1 MIEITNEKLSEAIF
15 KFDDYKPDDLI
26 QYLTCE
32 NFEEEYHTYMYTD
45 GLCYYYYYLSLIFI
59 NEL

>member
-1 MIEITNEKLSEAIF
+1 MIEITNEKLSDAVFIF
-15 KFDDYKPDDLI
+15 DNYKPDDLV

-45 GLCYYYYYLSLIFI
+45 GLYYYYYYLSLIFI

>member
-1 MIEITNEKLSEAIF
+1 MIKITNEKLSDAVF
-15 KFDDYKPDDLI
+15 KFNNYKSDELV

-32 NFEEEYHTYMYTD
+32 NFEEEYYTYMYTD

-59 NEL
+59 NKL

>member
-1 MIEITNEKLSEAIF
+1 MIEEYYHNNIIDN
-15 KFDDYKPDDLI
+15 YKPDELV

-59 NEL
+59 NKL

>member
-1 MIEITNEKLSEAIF
+1 MIEITNEKLSDAVF
-15 KFDDYKPDDLI
+15 KFNNYKPDALV

-32 NFEEEYHTYMYTD
+32 NFEEKYHTYMYTD

-59 NEL
+59 NKL

>member
-15 KFDDYKPDDLI
+15 KFDDYKPDNLI

-32 NFEEEYHTYMYTD
+32 NFEEKYHTYMYTK
-45 GLCYYYYYLSLIFI
+45 GECYYYYYLSLIFI
-59 NEL
+59 NKL

>member
-1 MIEITNEKLSEAIF
+1 MIEITNEKLSDAVFIF
-15 KFDDYKPDDLI
+15 DNYEPDDLV
-26 QYLTCE
+26 QYLTCK

>member
-1 MIEITNEKLSEAIF
+1 MTEITNEKLSDAVF
-15 KFDDYKPDDLI
+15 KFDNYKPDALV

-32 NFEEEYHTYMYTD
+32 NFEEEYHTYMYTN
-45 GLCYYYYYLSLIFI
+45 GLYYYNYYLSLIFI